1 MQTTNSRI
9 SLFTLLFLVF
19 SLSSF
24 AQPSERIIS
33 KDQYIDFWKD
43 EAIRQMVL
51 YKIPAS
57 ITLAQG
63 ILESAHGNSELARYG
78 NNHFG
83 IKCHER
89 KGETIHK
96 DDDKANECFRKY
108 YDARESYEDHSKF
121 LAHRSRYAEL
131 FTLAV
136 TDYKG
141 WAHGLKK
148 AGYATNP
155 KYAYLLIDLIEKHE
169 LYKYD
174 QMSLYVS
181 DIKPKEIEQNTINS
195 PVALP
200 STPAVNVHQVK
211 LMNSKTK
218 YIVAKEGDTFY
229 KIAKEFDLALWQ
241 LYKYNEYMIED
252 VLKPGDIVYLQPKRN
267 KSEVTQHTV
276 KKGES
281 IALISQKYGVKTKSL
296 YKKNAMDYGTE
307 PVVGQVLKLQ

>member
-1 MQTTNSRI
+1 MYTTNLRA
-9 SLFTLLFLVF
+9 FTLLVLFLNF
-19 SLSSF
+19 SQTLW

-33 KDQYIDFWKD
+33 KDQYIDYWKD

-63 ILESAHGNSELARYG
+63 ILESAHGNSELAKYG

-83 IKCHER
+83 IKCHDW

-131 FTLAV
+131 FTLEI
-136 TDYKG
+136 TDYKA

-169 LYKYD
+169 LNKFD

-200 STPAVNVHQVK
+200 STPSINVHQVK

-218 YIVAKEGDTFY
+218 YVLAKEGDTFY

-241 LYKYNEYMIED
+241 LYKYNEYTLED

-267 KSEVTQHTV
+267 KSEIAQHTV
-276 KKGES
+276 KSGETMGS
-281 IALISQKYGVKTKSL
+281 ISQKYGIKTKSL
-296 YKKNAMDYGTE
+296 YKKNAMEPGTE
-307 PVVGQVLKLQ
+307 PSVGQVLKLQ